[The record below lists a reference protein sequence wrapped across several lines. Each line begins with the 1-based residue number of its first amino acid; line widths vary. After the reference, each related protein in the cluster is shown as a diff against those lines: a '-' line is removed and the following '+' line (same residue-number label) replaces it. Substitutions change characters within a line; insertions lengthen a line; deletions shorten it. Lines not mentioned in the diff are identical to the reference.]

1 MRGQVQLSPYIL
13 IPAVLYKEW
22 ILIPNSEVGQPG
34 PQECQKLLWGQADK
48 LDHNLDSWLK

>member
-34 PQECQKLLWGQADK
+34 SLECQKLWREQADE
-48 LDHNLDSWLK
+48 LSHSLDSWL